1 MGVSSGSIIRSVVDR
16 EAEPCAGILFFLD
29 AKRLGTNLLENSP
42 QNRFFVAAPVPQRR
56 RTRLAAAAPKLPTT
70 NTVSLA
76 NDLFLGGDDASS
88 AVVIIVVEWLY

>member
-1 MGVSSGSIIRSVVDR
+1 MGVSGGNIIRSVVDR
-16 EAEPCAGILFFLD
+16 VVEPCAGILFFRD

-42 QNRFFVAAPVPQRR
+42 QNRFFVAPVQQRR

-88 AVVIIVVEWLY
+88 AVVIIVSGWLY